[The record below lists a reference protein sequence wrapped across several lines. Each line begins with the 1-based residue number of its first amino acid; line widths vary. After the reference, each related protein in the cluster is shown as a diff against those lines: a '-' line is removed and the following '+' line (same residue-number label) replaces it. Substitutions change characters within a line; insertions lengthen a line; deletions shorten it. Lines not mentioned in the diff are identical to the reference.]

1 MIDQELGHYWKTVV
15 DTIPDGIMIV
25 DTRGVIHSVNK
36 AFEDICGYTAEEV
49 IGKSCEILSCSCCDI
64 VRTQN
69 APHWCSLF
77 RKQELEK
84 LKCHLI
90 CKDGRYLHVY
100 KNASLLK
107 NENGE
112 VIGGVESITDI
123 SELLEKDIQIEAF
136 QHELREQDVFHGMIG
151 NSAAIRRVFNQI
163 NNVAESE
170 ASIVVLGE
178 SGTGKELVARA
189 IHRVSQRS
197 NAPYIKVNC
206 AALNESLLETELF
219 GHVKGAFTGAHQ
231 NRKGRFEA
239 ANGGSLF
246 LDEIGDLPLSTQV
259 KLLRVIEEKVI
270 ERVGDNQ
277 PIDIDV
283 RIISATNRDLK
294 LLVDQGLF
302 RKDLYFRI
310 NVVPI
315 QIPPL
320 RERIGDITMLAESF
334 FQNMKLKTNRRIEGI
349 SREAMEMLLLYA
361 WPGNV
366 RELKSAF
373 EYAFVTCQTDMIQPE
388 DFPDSLLQ
396 QSSHPIPDQSTG
408 VNRDHQKKQRLIA
421 ALNQTGGH
429 QSKAAEILGVS
440 RVTVW
445 NWMKRYNL
453 KTWGGGGL

>member
-25 DTRGVIHSVNK
+25 DTKGTIHSVNK
-36 AFEDICGYTAEEV
+36 AFESICGYKAEEV

-64 VRTQN
+64 VRTRN

-77 RKQELEK
+77 RKQELSK

-90 CKDGRYLHVY
+90 CKDGRYLQVI
-100 KNASLLK
+100 KNASLLRDEK
-107 NENGE
+107 GE

-123 SELLEKDIQIEAF
+123 TELLEKDIQIEAF
-136 QHELREQDVFHGMIG
+136 QQELREQDVFQGMIG
-151 NSAAIRRVFNQI
+151 NSAAIRHVFDQI
-163 NNVAESE
+163 KNVADSD
-170 ASIVVLGE
+170 ASIVILGE

-189 IHRVSQRS
+189 IHRVSRRS
-197 NAPYIKVNC
+197 EGPYIKVNC

-219 GHVKGAFTGAHQ
+219 GHVKGAFTGAYQ
-231 NRKGRFEA
+231 AREGRFEA
-239 ANGGSLF
+239 ANGGTLF

-270 ERVGDNQ
+270 ERVGDNH
-277 PIDIDV
+277 PIDINV
-283 RIISATNRDLK
+283 RIITATNRDLK
-294 LLVDQGLF
+294 QMVTQGLF
-302 RKDLYFRI
+302 REDLFFRI

-315 QIPPL
+315 HISPL
-320 RERIGDITMLAESF
+320 RERIGDITLLAESF
-334 FQNMKLKTNRRIEGI
+334 FQNLKLKTNRQIKGI
-349 SREAMEMLLLYA
+349 SREAMEMLLLHP

-373 EYAFVTCQTDMIQPE
+373 EYAFVTCQTDMIQPD
-388 DFPDSLLQ
+388 DFPSSLMQ
-396 QSSHPIPDQSTG
+396 VAGAATGIKIP
-408 VNRDHQKKQRLIA
+408 VPNRDEEKKQRLIA

-453 KTWGGGGL
+453 RSWGSGQS